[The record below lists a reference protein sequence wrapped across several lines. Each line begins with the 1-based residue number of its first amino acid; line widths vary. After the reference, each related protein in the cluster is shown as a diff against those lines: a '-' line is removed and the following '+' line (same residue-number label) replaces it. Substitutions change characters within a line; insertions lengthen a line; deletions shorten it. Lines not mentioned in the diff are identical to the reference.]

1 MQEKVIQNI
10 YLYILDMHV
19 DRPWVFSKQFIEMY
33 SEADYQYKFWSY
45 IFESFLGRKQDIF
58 LRWGDTISGSYDAS
72 FVMEAPDNMGS
83 LVMKIGKAFVTDFA
97 KAKNNSE
104 ASFFIKFL
112 WPIINIMF
120 IDCAKKNAV
129 YSVMDGHEKQEKKRP
144 DFMLG
149 IEDRKRELYYFYIEL
164 KRPDCDSKYQ
174 KEDDFCKLMKQMK
187 TSVDR
192 QIKLKMANPISF
204 GLLCEG
210 FNCSMY
216 QMSLVNDGIYLPV
229 MVKRFSLV
237 ENESNLMNIPLIVE
251 ALSIV
256 KDELPKL
263 EKRYK
268 GKRKE
273 KTKESEYVKPS
284 YQTEFNK

>member
-1 MQEKVIQNI
+1 
-10 YLYILDMHV
+10 
-19 DRPWVFSKQFIEMY
+19 
-33 SEADYQYKFWSY
+33 
-45 IFESFLGRKQDIF
+45 
-58 LRWGDTISGSYDAS
+58 
-72 FVMEAPDNMGS
+72 
-83 LVMKIGKAFVTDFA
+83 
-97 KAKNNSE
+97 
-104 ASFFIKFL
+104 
-112 WPIINIMF
+112 MF
-120 IDCAKKNAV
+120 IDCAKKNVV
-129 YSVMDGHEKQEKKRP
+129 YSVMDGHEKQEKNRP

-187 TSVDR
+187 ISVDR

-210 FNCSMY
+210 YNCSMY

-237 ENESNLMNIPLIVE
+237 ENESHLMNIPMIVE

-268 GKRKE
+268 VKRKE
-273 KTKESEYVKPS
+273 ETKESGYMKPS
-284 YQTEFNK
+284 YKTEFNK